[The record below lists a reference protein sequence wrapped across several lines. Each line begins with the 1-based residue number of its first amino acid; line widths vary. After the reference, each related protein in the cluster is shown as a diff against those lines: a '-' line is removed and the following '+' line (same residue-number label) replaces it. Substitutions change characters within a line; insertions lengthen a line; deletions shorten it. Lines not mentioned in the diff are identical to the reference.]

1 MVRFSLGR
9 RIGYASCSGLL
20 TSNGYN
26 FGDLSQRLN
35 FINLA
40 GFKVKAPKV
49 WHVKNKAWYVCLI
62 KVYSDPNGLKNEWV

>member
-9 RIGYASCSGLL
+9 RIGYASCLGLL

-35 FINLA
+35 FINLV
-40 GFKVKAPKV
+40 GFKV
-49 WHVKNKAWYVCLI
+49 
-62 KVYSDPNGLKNEWV
+62 